1 MSEKFLQNTT
11 LIAYSSSQVSNMP
24 CDDLTKLSFNSNSDE
39 VFWLNTYGL
48 SELDGMEHVV
58 IQNQFDDFLIKLLQD
73 DEHANK
79 VIELDNVLFI
89 GLKILKTDDKNL
101 NNEQLIFVVSS
112 NMLWSLQENHNNH
125 FQWIRDRLGEGKGQV
140 RSKKV
145 DYLLF
150 LLIESLI
157 ANYEE
162 TFESLL
168 NADGD
173 SIKVTNINPTPYF
186 TKKVEEQKRRMLNF
200 KKATLSL
207 RNTIVKLETIN
218 IIPMDSKYFTELKEQ
233 ANNLIDEIDFELF
246 ELDSKTNLIFAI
258 QGHRLNEIMRTLTLV
273 SVVFIPLTF
282 LAGVYGMNFEYMPE
296 LKWHY
301 GYLILLG
308 LMAAITVS
316 IVIYFK
322 NKKWF

>member
-11 LIAYSSSQVSNMP
+11 LIAYSSSQVSKLP
-24 CDDLTKLSFNSNSDE
+24 CDDITKLNFEIQSDE

-48 SELDGMEHVV
+48 SELDEMKQVV
-58 IQNQFDDFLIKLLQD
+58 LQNQFDDFLIKLLQD
-73 DEHANK
+73 DDHANK

-89 GLKILKTDDKNL
+89 ALKVLKTDDKNL
-101 NNEQLIFVVSS
+101 DSEQLIFVVSA
-112 NMLWSLQENHNNH
+112 NMLWSLQESIGDH
-125 FQWIRDRLGEGKGQV
+125 FQWIRDRLIQGKGQV

-145 DYLLF
+145 DYLIF

-162 TFESLL
+162 TFEKLL
-168 NADGD
+168 SADSD
-173 SIKVTNINPTPYF
+173 SIKLTNINPTPYF
-186 TKKVEEQKRRMLNF
+186 TEKVEEQKRRMLNF

-218 IIPMDSKYFTELKEQ
+218 IITMDSKYFIELKEQ

-246 ELDSKTNLIFAI
+246 ELDSKTNLIFSI

-282 LAGVYGMNFEYMPE
+282 LAGVYGMNFEYLPE
-296 LKWHY
+296 LKWKY
-301 GYLILLG
+301 GYFILLG
-308 LMAAITVS
+308 VMTTSTVII
-316 IVIYFK
+316 IVYFK